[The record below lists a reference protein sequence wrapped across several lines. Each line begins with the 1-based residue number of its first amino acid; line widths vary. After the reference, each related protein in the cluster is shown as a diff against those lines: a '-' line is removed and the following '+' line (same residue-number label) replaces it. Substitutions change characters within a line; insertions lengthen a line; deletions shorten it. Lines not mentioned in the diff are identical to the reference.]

1 MEKDEKNLL
10 YAGGRALPAVI
21 RPYAHLVAGKPI
33 KMSYDPYDT
42 KRSFE
47 CSYAPNLSTASIS
60 SRRNDTRIDYDDAQ
74 TSVFFIPQYVYRSVG
89 ETKIEVSSGCRYTF
103 TWDSQ
108 TLLVKHPSEY
118 SAPKVVVRVTF
129 KQQQPLLSKRR
140 EKMKARSV
148 RKRSKT
154 PSTRRRRV

>member
-1 MEKDEKNLL
+1 MEKDKKNLL

-47 CSYAPNLSTASIS
+47 CSYVPNLSTASIS

-89 ETKIEVSSGCRYTF
+89 ETKIEVSSGCKYTF

-108 TLLVKHPSEY
+108 TLFVKHPSEY

-129 KQQQPLLSKRR
+129 KEQPLLSKRR
-140 EKMKARSV
+140 EKMKAIV

-154 PSTRRRRV
+154 PPTRRRRV